1 MKRYAIAIMIAL
13 AALSAGCATTKHS
26 QGAWTSWP
34 TSEQTQAELATVI
47 DQIAKGDFENAEKT
61 LTPAL
66 RASSPTAA
74 YLHAEIAAFRALNST
89 AIARFTDFLTT
100 YPEDPLAT
108 AAIIRLKMISG
119 YSVEPLD
126 FDKLK
131 NIRTTDPYAAAHLTV
146 LQNSAMRNAPNQET
160 LSHPTALPLV
170 KWSWIG
176 PFTGYLMT
184 GFDTPQPFDND
195 PKLADS
201 YTVGPRTLVP
211 FKYVPENRTPMAANV
226 TGIYAAETRIAS
238 DIDQE
243 IMLTVHGAHFYTVFV
258 DNAPVLTRDVS
269 DFGQNSTLASKFT
282 LPAGE
287 HLLRLRIALS
297 PSANVTSL
305 IRLWLTPQNGLDT
318 LRELDDTSGV
328 LPDSSV
334 VRSISRFD
342 NGHVLGDASSATSD
356 MLQTWIAAP
365 IAISDGNAQLADH
378 ILSEALKKHPNDVI
392 SKFWLAMRYTADKDL
407 APALRSEKSI
417 AELKALFQDA
427 PQFAL
432 AHENLILEYMKQKQP
447 RAALETF
454 ADLKPNMPETADQAE
469 ILSSLAKSLSWT
481 EFAEKFTHDAA
492 TRSPNACSLAAKEVD
507 YQRLH
512 NTHIAFDSLPST
524 IQSCPNVIRA
534 YAKSEGNAVQNH
546 DWLDE
551 IQKLSDKYPNN
562 ASLRMEAINIRAS
575 KDPQGAIRQFDDL
588 LDGVARGYYP
598 PFAAENALEFID
610 SLRAQGLQ
618 SDADNILKKLAETFP
633 NDEIYQ
639 NMLWQHTQTRPF
651 EDLRIDGMKI
661 IQEYAAKDH
670 DDAGSS
676 VMLLD
681 YAATRIMPN
690 GTKLGLTH
698 QISRVLSK
706 EGKNEIGEIYL
717 PDAASVLKIRT
728 IKDNTFEV
736 FEPETILYKQST
748 TAPNLAVGD
757 YVEVEYLTFDGPV
770 SNVTPRAVTDAFYYG
785 TNSSPMLRSEYIF
798 EYPKD
803 ANVTIV
809 ENGPKDQIKKSCAP
823 QGDYIRCTTVREN
836 IPVFIPEPQNSSPNE
851 LIPNIQVYYNYDWNT
866 VISSL
871 AETISRQTRM
881 TPYIQKYYEKLGVP
895 ESNSTWEHARAIY
908 DSVIDSIH
916 ESESVRNTDEDS
928 ATNTVT
934 RGIGSRMVTLKA
946 LYDLAGFES
955 YFALV
960 RSVAAMKG
968 SETLP
973 AQYDNSYAT
982 MLIVETE
989 KGPAYVQPSEDYVPF
1004 DYLGNDFQN
1013 QTVIPLN
1020 GREQYLSRTNDKEA
1034 MRALINIS
1042 YDISA
1047 DGTAKAKSEEIIQGT
1062 RALVMRNFL
1071 TMFKHDPDKAELVV
1085 ENNLANSY
1093 GRVAL
1098 TRLENQN
1105 LDDKNQ
1111 PLILQYD
1118 FDIPNFAD
1126 ESDNSLNIISKI
1138 FAYNLVAQL
1147 AQLAPE
1153 QRKYPLIVTNDILSA
1168 RTLTFHA
1175 PENFTWDLSTIRD
1188 VSIDTQFGKYSRQSH
1203 LDGKDLKIAEK
1214 IELLPQRVETED
1226 YAAFRNFC
1234 LSVDEAQKII
1244 ISAHH

>member
-1 MKRYAIAIMIAL
+1 
-13 AALSAGCATTKHS
+13 
-26 QGAWTSWP
+26 
-34 TSEQTQAELATVI
+34 
-47 DQIAKGDFENAEKT
+47 
-61 LTPAL
+61 
-66 RASSPTAA
+66 
-74 YLHAEIAAFRALNST
+74 
-89 AIARFTDFLTT
+89 
-100 YPEDPLAT
+100 
-108 AAIIRLKMISG
+108 
-119 YSVEPLD
+119 
-126 FDKLK
+126 
-131 NIRTTDPYAAAHLTV
+131 
-146 LQNSAMRNAPNQET
+146 
-160 LSHPTALPLV
+160 
-170 KWSWIG
+170 
-176 PFTGYLMT
+176 
-184 GFDTPQPFDND
+184 
-195 PKLADS
+195 
-201 YTVGPRTLVP
+201 
-211 FKYVPENRTPMAANV
+211 
-226 TGIYAAETRIAS
+226 
-238 DIDQE
+238 
-243 IMLTVHGAHFYTVFV
+243 
-258 DNAPVLTRDVS
+258 
-269 DFGQNSTLASKFT
+269 
-282 LPAGE
+282 
-287 HLLRLRIALS
+287 
-297 PSANVTSL
+297 
-305 IRLWLTPQNGLDT
+305 
-318 LRELDDTSGV
+318 
-328 LPDSSV
+328 
-334 VRSISRFD
+334 
-342 NGHVLGDASSATSD
+342 
-356 MLQTWIAAP
+356 
-365 IAISDGNAQLADH
+365 
-378 ILSEALKKHPNDVI
+378 
-392 SKFWLAMRYTADKDL
+392 
-407 APALRSEKSI
+407 
-417 AELKALFQDA
+417 
-427 PQFAL
+427 
-432 AHENLILEYMKQKQP
+432 
-447 RAALETF
+447 
-454 ADLKPNMPETADQAE
+454 
-469 ILSSLAKSLSWT
+469 
-481 EFAEKFTHDAA
+481 
-492 TRSPNACSLAAKEVD
+492 
-507 YQRLH
+507 
-512 NTHIAFDSLPST
+512 
-524 IQSCPNVIRA
+524 
-534 YAKSEGNAVQNH
+534 
-546 DWLDE
+546 
-551 IQKLSDKYPNN
+551 
-562 ASLRMEAINIRAS
+562 
-575 KDPQGAIRQFDDL
+575 
-588 LDGVARGYYP
+588 
-598 PFAAENALEFID
+598 
-610 SLRAQGLQ
+610 
-618 SDADNILKKLAETFP
+618 
-633 NDEIYQ
+633 
-639 NMLWQHTQTRPF
+639 
-651 EDLRIDGMKI
+651 
-661 IQEYAAKDH
+661 
-670 DDAGSS
+670 
-676 VMLLD
+676 
-681 YAATRIMPN
+681 
-690 GTKLGLTH
+690 
-698 QISRVLSK
+698 
-706 EGKNEIGEIYL
+706 
-717 PDAASVLKIRT
+717 
-728 IKDNTFEV
+728 
-736 FEPETILYKQST
+736 
-748 TAPNLAVGD
+748 
-757 YVEVEYLTFDGPV
+757 
-770 SNVTPRAVTDAFYYG
+770 
-785 TNSSPMLRSEYIF
+785 MLRSEYIF

-851 LIPNIQVYYNYDWNT
+851 LIPNIQIYYNYDWNT

-960 RSVAAMKG
+960 RSVTAMKG